1 MAIEFKPAKTGAR
14 PMATAAPAAPS
25 AKTGALAA
33 PSRRLSLNTK
43 ITFGSRSVGVAERMV
58 FTERLALLL
67 ETGVAL
73 AEAVKVL
80 HRQTEDP
87 RLADLFGSIADS
99 VGEGNP
105 FSVALARHPDMFSR
119 TYVSLVAAAEEG
131 GFLPEVLEQLR
142 AMDDKNSQMR
152 SNIISALSYP
162 AFLIFFSVSVVIFVL
177 VVIFPK
183 FQDLFTSIRDQLP
196 GPTIVLMFLSEVLRK
211 YWWLILLVL
220 GAGLGFLVA
229 WLRTPAGKRTVDG
242 LKLRTPVVRDI
253 FIQLYLSRT
262 LGVLGMS
269 LANGVPITAALKAA
283 QEVVENSVFFDFLQT
298 VQRHVNEGRGV
309 AAGFIEAEFI
319 PPMVRQMLATG
330 DQTGNLAKVMTRVA
344 EFYGRELNKRI
355 AMLAKGVEPIM
366 LLVMGVVVGLLVA
379 SLILPIFKLSRAVH

>member
-152 SNIISALSYP
+152 SNIIAALSYP

>member
-1 MAIEFKPAKTGAR
+1 MAIEFGPAKTGTHMV
-14 PMATAAPAAPS
+14 PAAPA
-25 AKTGALAA
+25 
-33 PSRRLSLNTK
+33 RRFSLNTR
-43 ITFGSRSVGVAERMV
+43 ITLGSRAVGVPERMV

-67 ETGVAL
+67 ETGVTL
-73 AEAVKVL
+73 AEAIKVL

-87 RLADLFGSIADS
+87 RVADILGAIADS
-99 VGEGNP
+99 VSEGNP
-105 FSVALARHPDMFSR
+105 FSVALGRHPDMFSR

-131 GFLPEVLEQLR
+131 GFLPEVLEQLH
-142 AMDDKNSQMR
+142 AMDEKNSELR

-162 AFLIFFSVSVVIFVL
+162 GFLLVFSFAVVIFVL

-183 FQDLFTSIRDQLP
+183 FQVLFMSIRDQLP
-196 GPTIVLMFLSEVLRK
+196 GPTLVLMFMSDMLRK
-211 YWWLILLVL
+211 YWWLILLLL
-220 GAGLGFLVA
+220 GGGLGLLMS
-229 WLRTPAGKRTVDG
+229 WLRTPAGKRTVDQ

-253 FIQLYLSRT
+253 FIQIYLNQT

-283 QEVVENSVFFDFLQT
+283 QEVVDNGVFYDFLQT

-309 AAGFIEAEFI
+309 AAGFVEAEFM
-319 PPMVRQMLATG
+319 PPMVRQMIATG

-344 EFYGRELNKRI
+344 EYYGRELNKRI
-355 AMLAKGVEPIM
+355 HILAKAVEPVM
-366 LLVMGVVVGLLVA
+366 LLVMGVVVGLIVA

>member
-1 MAIEFKPAKTGAR
+1 MAIEFGPAKTGAH

-25 AKTGALAA
+25 
-33 PSRRLSLNTK
+33 RRFNLNRR
-43 ITFGSRSVGVAERMV
+43 ITFGSRSVGVTERMV

-67 ETGVAL
+67 ETGVSL
-73 AEAVKVL
+73 AESVKVL

-87 RLADLFGSIADS
+87 RLAGILGSIAGS
-99 VGEGNP
+99 VSEGNP

-119 TYVSLVAAAEEG
+119 TYVSLVAAAEDG

-142 AMDDKNSQMR
+142 AMDQKNSELR

-162 AFLIFFSVSVVIFVL
+162 AFLIFFSVAVVIFVL

-183 FQDLFTSIRDQLP
+183 FQDLFMSIRDQLP
-196 GPTIVLMFLSEVLRK
+196 APTIVLMFLSEVLRK
-211 YWWLILLVL
+211 YWWLILLLL
-220 GAGLGFLVA
+220 GGGLAFLAA
-229 WLRTPAGKRTVDG
+229 WLRTPAGKRTVDQ
-242 LKLRTPVVRDI
+242 LKLRTPVVKDI
-253 FIQLYLSRT
+253 FIQIYLNQT

-283 QEVVENSVFFDFLQT
+283 QEVVDNCVFFDFLQT

-309 AAGFIEAEFI
+309 AAGFLEADFM
-319 PPMVRQMLATG
+319 PPMVRQMIATG

-344 EFYGRELNKRI
+344 EFYGRELNKRV
-355 AMLAKGVEPIM
+355 ATLAKAVEPVM
-366 LLVMGVVVGLLVA
+366 LLVMGVVVGLIVA

>member
-1 MAIEFKPAKTGAR
+1 MAIEFAPA
-14 PMATAAPAAPS
+14 ATAAPAAP
-25 AKTGALAA
+25 AA
-33 PSRRLSLNTK
+33 PARRFSLNTK
-43 ITFGSRSVGVAERMV
+43 ISFSRTVGVAERMV

-67 ETGVAL
+67 ETGVSL

-87 RLADLFGSIADS
+87 RVGGILASITAS
-99 VGEGNP
+99 VGDGNP
-105 FSVALARHPDMFSR
+105 FSVALGRHPEMFSR
-119 TYVSLVAAAEEG
+119 TYVSLVAAAEDG

-142 AMDDKNSQMR
+142 AMDEKSSELR
-152 SNIISALSYP
+152 SNIIAALSYP
-162 AFLIFFSVSVVIFVL
+162 GFLIFFSCAVVVFVL

-183 FQDLFTSIRDQLP
+183 FQVLFMSIRDQLP
-196 GPTIVLMFLSEVLRK
+196 GPTLVLMFLSEALRN

-220 GAGLGFLVA
+220 GAALGIFAA
-229 WLRTPAGKRTVDG
+229 WLRTPGGKRAVDQF
-242 LKLRTPVVRDI
+242 KLRMPVVKDI
-253 FIQLYLSRT
+253 FIQVYLNQT

-283 QEVVENSVFFDFLQT
+283 QEVVDNTVFFDFLQG

-309 AAGFIEAEFI
+309 AAGFVEAEFM
-319 PPMVRQMLATG
+319 PPMVRQMIATG

-344 EFYGRELNKRI
+344 DFYGRELNKRV
-355 AMLAKGVEPIM
+355 AVLAKAVEPVM
-366 LLVMGVVVGLLVA
+366 LLVMGVVVGLIVA

>member
-1 MAIEFKPAKTGAR
+1 MAIEFGPAR
-14 PMATAAPAAPS
+14 
-25 AKTGALAA
+25 TGALLA
-33 PSRRLSLNTK
+33 PATRPRRLSLNSR

-67 ETGVAL
+67 ETGVSL

-87 RLADLFGSIADS
+87 RVADILGSITAS
-99 VGEGNP
+99 VSEGNP

-119 TYVSLVAAAEEG
+119 TYVSLVAAAEDG

-142 AMDDKNSQMR
+142 AMDEKNSELR
-152 SNIISALSYP
+152 ANIISALSYP
-162 AFLIFFSVSVVIFVL
+162 AFLIVFSVAVVIFVL

-183 FQDLFTSIRDQLP
+183 FQDLFMSIKDQLP

-211 YWWLILLVL
+211 YWWLILLLL
-220 GAGLGFLVA
+220 GAGLGLLAA
-229 WLRTPAGKRTVDG
+229 WLRTPAGKRTVDQ

-253 FIQLYLSRT
+253 FIQIYLNQT

-283 QEVVENSVFFDFLQT
+283 QEVVDNCVFFDFLQT

-309 AAGFIEAEFI
+309 AAGFVEAQFL
-319 PPMVRQMLATG
+319 PPMVRQMIATG

-344 EFYGRELNKRI
+344 EFYGRELNKRVAI
-355 AMLAKGVEPIM
+355 LAKAVEPVM
-366 LLVMGVVVGLLVA
+366 LLVMGVVVGLIVA

>member
-1 MAIEFKPAKTGAR
+1 MAIEFGPAKTGA
-14 PMATAAPAAPS
+14 PMAR
-25 AKTGALAA
+25 A
-33 PSRRLSLNTK
+33 PSRRFGLNTR
-43 ITFGSRSVGVAERMV
+43 ITLGSRAVGVTERMI

-67 ETGVAL
+67 ETGVNL
-73 AEAVKVL
+73 AESVTVL

-87 RLADLFGSIADS
+87 RLADILESIAGS
-99 VGEGNP
+99 VSDGNP
-105 FSVALARHPDMFSR
+105 FSVALARHPEMFSQ

-142 AMDDKNSQMR
+142 AMDEKNSEMR

-162 AFLIFFSVSVVIFVL
+162 GFLIFFSVAVVVFVL

-196 GPTIVLMFLSEVLRK
+196 APTIALMFLSEVLRK
-211 YWWLILLVL
+211 YWWLILLLL
-220 GAGLGFLVA
+220 GGGLGLLAA
-229 WLRTPAGKRTVDG
+229 WLRTPAGKRTVDQ

-253 FIQLYLSRT
+253 FIQIYLNQT
-262 LGVLGMS
+262 LSVLGMS

-283 QEVVENSVFFDFLQT
+283 QEVVDNCVFFDFLQT

-309 AAGFIEAEFI
+309 AAGFVEAEFM

-344 EFYGRELNKRI
+344 EFYGRELNKRVGT
-355 AMLAKGVEPIM
+355 LAKAAEPVM
-366 LLVMGVVVGLLVA
+366 LLIMGVVVGLIVA